1 MATTMAEEAAT
12 TSGNL
17 KISTSPILKG
27 VMSQATR
34 RSGVAGIHVVVT
46 ARDSCGTVQ
55 SNVEEAKLL
64 VFPLIY
70 ALE

>member
-1 MATTMAEEAAT
+1 MAEETAT
-12 TSGNL
+12 ASGNL
-17 KISTSPILKG
+17 KLSTSPILKRA
-27 VMSQATR
+27 MSRTTR